1 MRWPWQRIETRAS
14 QPFTDA
20 VVNALVAQAAGSATG
35 DPSAIAALET
45 AAGLWARA
53 FAAAKMT
60 PDNLITEAIT
70 PAFMALVARNLI
82 RRGESVFYIEVDGGA
97 PMLRPVGSWDVRG
110 GQDED
115 DWFYRVDLFG
125 PSGSTTRFVPSAGVC
140 HFRYAID
147 PSRPWF
153 GVSPL
158 QWAWATGTLAGNLE
172 QRLGEESGA
181 PVGALMPIPADGGD
195 GSGDDPLAA
204 LKADIASAKGRQ
216 LLVETTSGAWDQG
229 KAAAPQKDWVQSRF
243 GADPPQALAKLRS
256 DAAMSVLSACGVPV
270 SLATDGDGTSQRES
284 WRRFVMGSV
293 EPIARMVAHEL
304 AVKLDVPGLTF
315 DFKSL
320 WAHDLQGRAA
330 MFKALVSGGV
340 PVNEALAQA
349 GLLDESDN
357 E

>member
-53 FAAAKMT
+53 FAAAKIT

-70 PAFMALVARNLI
+70 PAFMALVARDLV
-82 RRGESVFYIEVDGGA
+82 RRGESVFHIEVEGGA

-110 GQDED
+110 GPDEA

-125 PSGSTTRFVPSAGVC
+125 PSGNTTRFVPSAGVC

-147 PSRPWF
+147 PSRPWL

-158 QWAWATGTLAGNLE
+158 QWARATGTLAGNLE

-195 GSGDDPLAA
+195 GIGDDPLTA

-243 GADPPQALAKLRS
+243 GADPPQALATLRS

-270 SLATDGDGTSQRES
+270 SLATDADGTSATRGMAAFCHGIALNLS
-284 WRRFVMGSV
+284 LRMRR
-293 EPIARMVAHEL
+293 A
-304 AVKLDVPGLTF
+304 
-315 DFKSL
+315 
-320 WAHDLQGRAA
+320 
-330 MFKALVSGGV
+330 
-340 PVNEALAQA
+340 
-349 GLLDESDN
+349 
-357 E
+357 